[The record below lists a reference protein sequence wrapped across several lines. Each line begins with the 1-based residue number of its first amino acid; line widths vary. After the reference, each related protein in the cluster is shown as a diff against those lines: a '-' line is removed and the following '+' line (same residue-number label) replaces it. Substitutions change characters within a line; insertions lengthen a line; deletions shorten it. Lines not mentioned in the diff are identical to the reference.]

1 MPRKYKRVVRPL
13 PVHLEELMTLLEAQE
28 VPDRRA
34 AVKRVEAEHPGDVD
48 HAPLRIDLLAE
59 LDEHPQ
65 FAERYSRWEL
75 GIKMGLADAA
85 VGRALAGKGSA
96 ASALKELRGLEGKQ
110 TASTGRRVLER
121 HHASRVDAFRK
132 W

>member
-1 MPRKYKRVVRPL
+1 MPRKYKRVIRPL
-13 PVHLEELMTLLEAQE
+13 PGYLEELMALLEAQE

-34 AVKRVEAEHPGDVD
+34 AVKHVEAEHAEEG
-48 HAPLRIDLLAE
+48 LRIDLLAV
-59 LDEHPQ
+59 LDEHPE

-96 ASALKELRGLEGKQ
+96 ASALKELRGLEGKS
-110 TASTGRRVLER
+110 TSTGRRVLER
-121 HHASRVDAFRK
+121 HHASRVDGFRK

>member
-13 PVHLEELMTLLEAQE
+13 PGHLEELMTLLEAQE

-34 AVKRVEAEHPGDVD
+34 AVKSVEVEHAEEG
-48 HAPLRIDLLAE
+48 LRIDLLAE
-59 LDEHPQ
+59 LDEHPE
-65 FAERYSRWEL
+65 FAERYGRWEQ

-96 ASALKELRGLEGKQ
+96 ASALKELRGLEGKA